1 MKINL
6 PQLNTK
12 DLAAL
17 GQRTITISDEPAFAV
32 VKDNPLLAAVKTVY
46 NEYDALY
53 TQKASSGKS
62 DLLIE
67 ADSKRDTPFGGLKG
81 ILVGHSKLSSSPY
94 QQDAKDIYAIIV
106 KYGIDLD
113 RYKWAEETAQLK
125 KLLEELDKPEN
136 AAKIERMLLTHVV
149 TQIKEAQ
156 TAFEKL
162 FNEVAGENSE
172 LRLMESASSYRKA
185 LESTLRNY
193 FNVVKAMNSLP
204 GWRELYAKLDE
215 VVKAANNSKPT
226 HPKQVLPPPPPA
238 AK

>member
-1 MKINL
+1 MKITL
-6 PQLNTK
+6 SDLSTK

-17 GQRTITISDEPAFAV
+17 GQRTITISDEPAFVV

-53 TQKASSGKS
+53 TKKAFSGKS

-67 ADSKRDTPFGGLKG
+67 ADGNRDAPFGGLKD
-81 ILVGHSKLSSSPY
+81 ILVGHAKIASSPF

-113 RYKWAEETAQLK
+113 RYKWAEETAQMK

-156 TAFEKL
+156 AAFEKL

-172 LRLMESASSYRKA
+172 LRLMVSASSYRKA
-185 LESTLRNY
+185 LETSLRNY
-193 FNVVKAMNSLP
+193 FNVVKAMNSIS

-226 HPKQVLPPPPPA
+226 PKQVLPPPPQA

>member
-1 MKINL
+1 MKISFTEL
-6 PQLNTK
+6 STK

-17 GQRTITISDEPAFAV
+17 GQRTIGISEEPAFAV
-32 VKDNPLLAAVKTVY
+32 VKDNPLLAAVKSIY

-53 TQKASSGKS
+53 TKKASSGKS

-67 ADSKRDTPFGGLKG
+67 ADSKRDTPFGGLKDV
-81 ILVGHSKLSSSPY
+81 LVGHSKLSSSPY

-113 RYKWAEETAQLK
+113 RYKWAEETAQMK

-136 AAKIERMLLTHVV
+136 AAKIERMQLTAVV

-172 LRLMESASSYRKA
+172 LRLMESATSYRKA
-185 LESTLRNY
+185 LETSLRNY
-193 FNVVKAMNSLP
+193 FNVVKAMNQQP
-204 GWRELYAKLDE
+204 VWRELYAKLDE
-215 VVKAANNSKPT
+215 VVKAATNSKST
-226 HPKQVLPPPPPA
+226 PKQVLPPPPPA